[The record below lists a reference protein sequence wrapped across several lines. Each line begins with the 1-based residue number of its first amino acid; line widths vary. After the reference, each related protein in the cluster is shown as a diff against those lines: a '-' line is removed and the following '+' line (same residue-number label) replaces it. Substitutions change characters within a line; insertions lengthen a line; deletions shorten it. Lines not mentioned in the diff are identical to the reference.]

1 MSGIEYFW
9 IIIVLLFGIVGIIRT
24 YPKELGVTTMSVA
37 ALLLLLQFGQK
48 IITALQNH
56 FGDQFEWLLSARFV
70 ASFYIVVF
78 LLVIYISY
86 QGITLTFKGTLP
98 TGVLSSVLGF
108 VVGLLNGYFI
118 AGTVWFYLHKYG
130 YPFSLVDATKLSAL
144 AKRIIEFLP
153 PKVFEPQPGYLLAL
167 LLLLLIL
174 SVWR

>member
-1 MSGIEYFW
+1 MSGIEVFW

-24 YPKELGVTTMSVA
+24 YPRELGITTMSVA

-48 IITALQNH
+48 IITALQNRLGNE
-56 FGDQFEWLLSARFV
+56 FQWLLSARFV

-78 LLVIYISY
+78 LLIVYISY
-86 QGITLTFKGTLP
+86 QGITLVFKGTLP
-98 TGVLSSVLGF
+98 TGALSSVLGF

-130 YPFSLVDATKLSAL
+130 YPFSLVDATELSSL

-153 PKVFEPQPGYLLAL
+153 PRVFEPQPGYLLAL